1 MAEDNNTDMTKHLP
15 QSLTPEEQKK
25 RQQRNIVLALSII
38 GFVVIVF
45 LVTILRLGGSIAE
58 RSF

>member
-1 MAEDNNTDMTKHLP
+1 MAEDNNTDVTQPLTRG
-15 QSLTPEEQKK
+15 LTPEEQKK

-45 LVTILRLGGSIAE
+45 LVTILRLGSSVAE